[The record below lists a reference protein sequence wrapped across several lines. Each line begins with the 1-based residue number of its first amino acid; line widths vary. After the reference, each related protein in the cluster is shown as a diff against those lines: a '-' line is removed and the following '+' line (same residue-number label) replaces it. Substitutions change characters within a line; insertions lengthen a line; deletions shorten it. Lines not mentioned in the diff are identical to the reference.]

1 MTSALTFPQRLSTRN
16 YVLIALALV
25 ALQAAILLAM
35 GRVPICTCGTIKLW
49 QSTVNSSENS
59 QHIFDWYTPSHVIHG
74 ILFYFALWLI
84 FPKAP
89 VLTRLLLAI
98 GIEAAWEIAENT
110 PFVIERYRSGT
121 ISLSYN
127 GDSIVNS
134 VSDTFA
140 MAFGFLLAAKLP
152 VLVSASLIVIF
163 EVTVAY
169 FVRDNLALNVL
180 MLLHPLDQIREWQAA
195 LPNR

>member
-1 MTSALTFPQRLSTRN
+1 VTAALPFPQRLTTRN

-25 ALQAAILLAM
+25 ALQAAILFAM
-35 GRVPICTCGTIKLW
+35 GRLPICACGTIKLW
-49 QSTVNSSENS
+49 QGTVNSSENS
-59 QHIFDWYTPSHVIHG
+59 QHIFDWYTPSHVVHG

-84 FPKAP
+84 FPKTP
-89 VLTRLLLAI
+89 VLMRFVIAV
-98 GIEAAWEIAENT
+98 GIEAAWEIIENT

-121 ISLSYN
+121 ISLSYR

-140 MAFGFLLAAKLP
+140 MAFGFLLATRLP
-152 VLVSASLIVIF
+152 VLVSICLIVVL

-169 FVRDNLALNVL
+169 FVRENLALNIL
-180 MLLHPLDQIREWQAA
+180 MLLYPLDSVREWQAA

>member
-1 MTSALTFPQRLSTRN
+1 
-16 YVLIALALV
+16 
-25 ALQAAILLAM
+25 
-35 GRVPICTCGTIKLW
+35 
-49 QSTVNSSENS
+49 VNSSENS

-74 ILFYFALWLI
+74 ILFYVALWLV

-89 VLTRLLLAI
+89 VMLRFLLAL
-98 GIEAAWEIAENT
+98 GIEVGWEIVENT

-121 ISLSYN
+121 ISLSYS

-134 VSDTFA
+134 VADSLA
-140 MAFGFLLAAKLP
+140 MSFGFLLASRLP
-152 VLVSASLIVIF
+152 VLVSLLLIVVL

-169 FVRDNLALNVL
+169 FVRDNLTLNVL
-180 MLLHPLDQIREWQAA
+180 MLLHPLDQIRDWQAA

>member
-1 MTSALTFPQRLSTRN
+1 VSASQTFPQRLSTRDV
-16 YVLIALALV
+16 VLIALALV
-25 ALQAAILLAM
+25 ALQAAILFAL
-35 GRVPICTCGTIKLW
+35 GRVPICACGNVKLW
-49 QSTVNSSENS
+49 QNTVNSSENS

-74 ILFYFALWLI
+74 ILFYVALWLV

-89 VLTRLLLAI
+89 VMLRFLLAL
-98 GIEAAWEIAENT
+98 GIEVGWEIVENT

-121 ISLSYN
+121 ISLSYS

-134 VSDTFA
+134 VADSLA
-140 MAFGFLLAAKLP
+140 MSFGFLLASRLP
-152 VLVSASLIVIF
+152 VLVSLLLIVVL

-169 FVRDNLALNVL
+169 FVRDNLTLNVL
-180 MLLHPLDQIREWQAA
+180 MLLHPLDQIRDWQAA